1 MKKILTLLAGALLLA
16 SCVKEAGPS
25 VAKAVLGD
33 VSVMNFPAQNPEPK
47 TVTVVSDGT
56 WHVTAPSWITATPD
70 TGSGETVVTVTV
82 SENVD
87 AQGML
92 EPRKDTLILS
102 GNKLSSRL
110 LIIVSQTGDSYR
122 NAQHATVSEIA
133 ALADKKA
140 FILDEATV
148 AAVTSAGFV
157 VTDGSV
163 NLYVKS
169 VQEVAAGDKV
179 TLKGIKGS
187 VNGIPVISQAD
198 GFEVKSSGS
207 CDYPEPV
214 DLNTQIATYEAAS
227 MDYVKVSGV
236 VSAGVLS
243 LTVDET
249 EYGVKQLDAPAGMS
263 LAALNGHKATV
274 WGYSYGLQGA
284 KLLGVL
290 ATKIQDDG
298 VDQVI
303 YFEDDFEWL
312 APYSDATNA
321 PDDVTANSVGSSPNI
336 FTNAKAQP
344 ILKDLQDRG
353 YGFVWSGKG
362 IEGWQTSAPTNGNGQ
377 TLYLQKNYLKFGKSD
392 YSSGLV
398 LPAIS
403 TLGGPT
409 DVKLTFDWCWCMT
422 GGSKPDIMT
431 LTVEAD
437 GVTTDLTSEQ
447 PTEGDQTKLEWQHA
461 TVIISGVKA
470 DTRIILRPTNT
481 DPYVSNSA
489 RGQNRWYLDNIK
501 IVPADGGSAGAP
513 AVKVG
518 DMLWEEWWQGGAA
531 DQKASE
537 YCASADK
544 TTASFGDAAITYT
557 ETGSTLLKAD
567 GLVYYNTAATAATDP
582 QKQMN
587 LLVAKNNGTL
597 KAAGIPC
604 KGVKTAT
611 LTYRSNSKLEGNHKV
626 STSTT
631 GVTIGDLSATS
642 VPKLDLETK
651 NTYTITCPITV
662 EAGVE
667 TLDLTITNIST
678 SANIRVDGFELKVT
692 EVQ

>member
-321 PDDVTANSVGSSPNI
+321 PDDVTDNSVGSSPNI
-336 FTNAKAQP
+336 FTNATAQP
-344 ILKDLQDRG
+344 ILKDLQDKG

-403 TLGGPT
+403 TLSSAT
-409 DVKLTFDWCWCMT
+409 DVKLDR
-422 GGSKPDIMT
+422 K
-431 LTVEAD
+431 
-437 GVTTDLTSEQ
+437 
-447 PTEGDQTKLEWQHA
+447 
-461 TVIISGVKA
+461 
-470 DTRIILRPTNT
+470 
-481 DPYVSNSA
+481 
-489 RGQNRWYLDNIK
+489 
-501 IVPADGGSAGAP
+501 
-513 AVKVG
+513 
-518 DMLWEEWWQGGAA
+518 
-531 DQKASE
+531 
-537 YCASADK
+537 
-544 TTASFGDAAITYT
+544 
-557 ETGSTLLKAD
+557 
-567 GLVYYNTAATAATDP
+567 
-582 QKQMN
+582 
-587 LLVAKNNGTL
+587 
-597 KAAGIPC
+597 
-604 KGVKTAT
+604 
-611 LTYRSNSKLEGNHKV
+611 
-626 STSTT
+626 
-631 GVTIGDLSATS
+631 S
-642 VPKLDLETK
+642 V
-651 NTYTITCPITV
+651 V
-662 EAGVE
+662 
-667 TLDLTITNIST
+667 
-678 SANIRVDGFELKVT
+678 
-692 EVQ
+692 